1 MNIKYIFLLIIT
13 ILGIQG
19 LIMFN
24 TEYTPH
30 YTKLSTER
38 SFFPENSNYV
48 STGNSSF
55 SNEDLKGAH
64 TLIFFGYTNCPDYC
78 PDTLMKIRQ
87 VFKKL
92 ENNGIERDIRMLF
105 ISVDTS
111 DDLLKIKKYVEYFD
125 SSFQGLAT
133 KDSELKEL
141 AKRVGVYYK
150 EISMDGSVKFFDH
163 TSAIFITNKNA
174 NLIGLYTPPVNI
186 NNIFEDIVNSFY

>member
-1 MNIKYIFLLIIT
+1 
-13 ILGIQG
+13 
-19 LIMFN
+19 MFN

-38 SFFPENSNYV
+38 SFFPENSDYV

>member
-1 MNIKYIFLLIIT
+1 MNIKYVFLLIIT
-13 ILGIQG
+13 ILGIQA

-38 SFFPENSNYV
+38 SFFPENTDYI

-55 SNEDLKGAH
+55 SNEDLEGAH

-92 ENNGIERDIRMLF
+92 ENSGIERDIRMLF

-111 DDLLKIKKYVEYFD
+111 DDLSKIKKYVEYFD
-125 SSFQGLAT
+125 SRFEGLAT

-150 EISMDGSVKFFDH
+150 EISTNDDIKFFDH
-163 TSAIFITNKNA
+163 TSAIFVINKESK
-174 NLIGLYTPPVNI
+174 LIGLYTPPVEISNI
-186 NNIFEDIVNSFY
+186 YEDIINSFN